1 MKMSVKIARIPPI
14 VPTIIN
20 KNRFW
25 NLSEYLPNK
34 GGKINIVNGKIERI
48 SCINAASTPKFNKYN
63 GIYVIKAR
71 LTVLETK
78 TKINIKATDRFDN
91 INFIIQP

>member
-48 SCINAASTPKFNKYN
+48 STLMPHLRPS
-63 GIYVIKAR
+63 
-71 LTVLETK
+71 L
-78 TKINIKATDRFDN
+78 INIMEYMLLKQD
-91 INFIIQP
+91 